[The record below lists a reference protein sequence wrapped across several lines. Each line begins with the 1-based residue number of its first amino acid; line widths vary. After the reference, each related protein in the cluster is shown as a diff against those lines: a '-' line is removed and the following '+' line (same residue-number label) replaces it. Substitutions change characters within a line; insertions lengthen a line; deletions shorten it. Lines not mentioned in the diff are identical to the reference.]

1 MLGFWAVRKVAI
13 EELIYDILLANK
25 TKMQKKMYL
34 LFVWPINI
42 NQRILFL
49 AETWYITMLQSER
62 HFRRDR
68 KTWNQTGQRF
78 SFPAGCIMSRRWI
91 ISTKSRS
98 DMFRQSWHTK
108 SILQNLQEKCYNGW
122 YWTWK
127 TDGIRQCLR
136 WIFLDVD
143 PHVSKYLSLCSP
155 ASVTAAVVRRN
166 LSCRASCGTLT
177 VRSGLGWL
185 LIEIPSIT

>member
-1 MLGFWAVRKVAI
+1 MTFYWQTKQKCKKRCTFYLCNQSI
-13 EELIYDILLANK
+13 LIKEFY
-25 TKMQKKMYL
+25 
-34 LFVWPINI
+34 
-42 NQRILFL
+42 FL

-108 SILQNLQEKCYNGW
+108 SILQNLQEKCCNGW

-177 VRSGLGWL
+177 VRSGVGWL